1 VGPHN
6 GKESVLSVVEAAN
19 IFGEMALTAQRIT
32 GVWARATKPSVVSS
46 LGRKDLERL
55 ILSNPEVGLRLVR
68 RLSERLLEAETRLAE
83 FVSKDVAGRLA
94 STILRLADGEGV
106 LTEEGTLVSGRYTN
120 ERLGSMIGAK
130 RVAVS
135 RAFKLLRKAGAVEV
149 RRRRIYVKDRE
160 VLERIAHRR
169 R

>member
-1 VGPHN
+1 
-6 GKESVLSVVEAAN
+6 
-19 IFGEMALTAQRIT
+19 
-32 GVWARATKPSVVSS
+32 
-46 LGRKDLERL
+46 
-55 ILSNPEVGLRLVR
+55 
-68 RLSERLLEAETRLAE
+68 
-83 FVSKDVAGRLA
+83 LA

-106 LTEEGTLVSGRYTN
+106 LTEEGTLMSGRYTN